1 MSDLPGSGVSE
12 RWVEWRRTVD
22 LEKYDQRWQAMEAR
36 GEPVHGEADAVMRL
50 IDKYLAPNQRCA
62 ILDAGCGTGRL
73 AVELERR
80 GHGTRGHN
88 VTGIDLDPDMIER
101 ARSKSSTIEW
111 LVGDLS
117 TITFGG
123 KHEDFHHNMFDHN
136 MFHVIVMA
144 GNIVNF
150 CAPGTQS
157 AIVRNM
163 VRHLHDGGL
172 LVCGWSQELRDDAYR
187 WDAFVRDARDVGAN
201 LAESWTNW
209 DGDSMPASTL
219 GGEPLRSSDYAV
231 ITVIKSS

>member
-50 IDKYLAPNQRCA
+50 IDKYLSPNQRCA

-80 GHGTRGHN
+80 GHV

-117 TITFGG
+117 TITIDGS
-123 KHEDFHHNMFDHN
+123 HEDFHHNMF
-136 MFHVIVMA
+136 HVIVKIGRA
-144 GNIVNF
+144 HV
-150 CAPGTQS
+150 
-157 AIVRNM
+157 
-163 VRHLHDGGL
+163 
-172 LVCGWSQELRDDAYR
+172 
-187 WDAFVRDARDVGAN
+187 
-201 LAESWTNW
+201 
-209 DGDSMPASTL
+209 
-219 GGEPLRSSDYAV
+219 
-231 ITVIKSS
+231 

>member
-36 GEPVHGEADAVMRL
+36 GEPVHGEADAVTRL
-50 IDKYLAPNQRCA
+50 IDKYFAPNQRCA

-80 GHGTRGHN
+80 GHV

-117 TITFGG
+117 TITIDGSR
-123 KHEDFHHNMFDHN
+123 EY
-136 MFHVIVMA
+136 FHVIVMA

-187 WDAFVRDARDVGAN
+187 WDAFVRDARDAGAN

-219 GGEPLRSSDYAV
+219 GGEPVRSSDYAV

>member
-1 MSDLPGSGVSE
+1 VSE

-36 GEPVHGEADAVMRL
+36 GEPVHGEADAVTRL
-50 IDKYLAPNQRCA
+50 IEKYLAPNQRCT

-73 AVELERR
+73 AVELER
-80 GHGTRGHN
+80 RGHN

-117 TITFGG
+117 TITFDGS
-123 KHEDFHHNMFDHN
+123 HEDFHHN

-187 WDAFVRDARDVGAN
+187 WYAFVRDARDVGAN

-219 GGEPLRSSDYAV
+219 GGEPVRSSDYAV